1 MSMKGIDPVQARK
14 LATYLEGDAQREI
27 SDISKKFLEVKE
39 DLPNCWRAKDSITV
53 QNDMETI
60 SSSLTEMSTNFTEIA
75 NWLNHYATQAEQSNS

>member
-1 MSMKGIDPVQARK
+1 MSMKGIDPVKARK

-39 DLPNCWRAKDSITV
+39 DLPNCWISKDSVTV

-60 SSSLTEMSTNFTEIA
+60 SSSLTEMATNFAEIA